1 MELENMKILV
11 TGGAS
16 GIAAA
21 TVKRY
26 AKEGAI
32 VSSIDIQDEKGKKIA
47 DEANKMAQGPGKVTY
62 VHCDIS
68 HKDEVDKAFAQAKKD
83 MGGFDMLAHI
93 AAKMAPP
100 KPALDFTPEDIAFI
114 FDNDMYGTIYTN
126 QAACHLMQEYGTGII
141 VNYGSETGIHGS
153 PHDALYSAA
162 KAGVATWTRTIAK
175 EWGHAYNI
183 RCNTVLPT
191 IATDMYRAYVN
202 SMGEEERA
210 AFLESRRQKHPIG
223 GDMGDPDEDMAPVMV
238 FLASEKSKYITG
250 QLFAVNGGNTML
262 TG

>member
-1 MELENMKILV
+1 MELEGMKILV

-21 TVKRY
+21 TVRRY
-26 AKEGAI
+26 VKEGAI
-32 VSSIDIQDEKGKKIA
+32 VTSIDIQDEKGLKVA
-47 DEANKMAQGPGKVTY
+47 EEANGNAQGPGKVTY

-68 HKDEVDKAFAQAKKD
+68 HKDEVDEVFARAKAD
-83 MGGFDMLAHI
+83 MGGFDMLAQI

-100 KPALDFTPEDIAFI
+100 KPALDYTLDDMAFMW
-114 FDNDMYGTIYTN
+114 DNDLTGTILTN
-126 QAACHLMQEYGTGII
+126 QAACRMMQEYGKGII
-141 VNYGSETGIHGS
+141 VNYGSETGIHGA
-153 PHDALYSAA
+153 PMDALYSAA
-162 KAGVATWTRTIAK
+162 KAAVATWTRVIAR

-191 IATDMYRAYVN
+191 IATEMYKAYV
-202 SMGEEERA
+202 SHMSPEEREK
-210 AFLESRRQKHPIG
+210 FLESRRQKHPIK

-238 FLASEKSKYITG
+238 FLASEKSRYITG
-250 QLFAVNGGNTML
+250 QLFAVNGGNTMV